1 MIMCLTNNPLNN
13 KYISNR
19 LLIWYKMFY
28 MDIMEQ
34 FLLMVKRAAERRIQ
48 C

>member
-1 MIMCLTNNPLNN
+1 
-13 KYISNR
+13 
-19 LLIWYKMFY
+19 LIWYKMFY

-34 FLLMVKRAAERRIQ
+34 FLLMVKQAAERRIR